1 MLIFF
6 QPEMVE
12 KLIVVDITQ
21 FNLKHKPDVV
31 VQMMT
36 TLKDLK
42 FDKNVSLEEARRKAA
57 ETVSKI
63 GVNEETSEFFLRNLQ
78 KNAENEFRWCLN
90 LESLAKN
97 LLNILLYPQ
106 ESLRDAKYMGETLYI
121 GGANSRYIPKDS
133 LERIKANFPKAEMR
147 HIENAGH
154 EVYADQTEEF
164 VEIVSKF
171 LNSK

>member
-78 KNAENEFRWCLN
+78 KNAENEFKWCLN

-97 LLNILLYPQ
+97 LLNI
-106 ESLRDAKYMGETLYI
+106 
-121 GGANSRYIPKDS
+121 
-133 LERIKANFPKAEMR
+133 
-147 HIENAGH
+147 
-154 EVYADQTEEF
+154 
-164 VEIVSKF
+164 
-171 LNSK
+171 